1 MLFMTYGLVKSLH
14 EDSSA
19 NKAPDQDF
27 APAGTDSKADLYT

>member
-1 MLFMTYGLVKSLH
+1 MLFMTYGLVKLLH

-27 APAGTDSKADLYT
+27 APGGTNSKADLHT